1 MKFIGYCNFLPV
13 HMFYLMRTSDE
24 YQSGDK
30 NVTGMVITE
39 FTKDSAWR
47 LFNFQMSS
55 DRFLGMSSFHEK
67 INFQLYFFI

>member
-13 HMFYLMRTSDE
+13 NMFYLMRTSDE

-39 FTKDSAWR
+39 FTKDSA
-47 LFNFQMSS
+47 
-55 DRFLGMSSFHEK
+55 
-67 INFQLYFFI
+67 